1 MESLT
6 RPKEGNAQK
15 HFNSICIFAKYSPP
29 LFKRL
34 FDIFASFFGILIL
47 VPFFIIIILLMI
59 VTSGF
64 PIFYLQ
70 TRVGR
75 NGHDFKLFK
84 FRTMHLNADKKGLLT
99 VGGHDPRV
107 TNVGYYLRK
116 YKLDELPQLFNVLFG
131 TMSLVG
137 PRPEVRKYVDL
148 YTNEQKQVLSVRPG
162 ITDFASLEFIN
173 ENDLLAK
180 SSNPEQTYINEIMPA
195 KLSLNAKYINQQG
208 VLTDLKI
215 ILSTIYK
222 IVK

>member
-1 MESLT
+1 ML
-6 RPKEGNAQK
+6 
-15 HFNSICIFAKYSPP
+15 
-29 LFKRL
+29 KRI
-34 FDIFASFFGILIL
+34 FDILASFFGIIIL
-47 VPFFIIIILLMI
+47 LPLFIIIILLMI

-70 TRVGR
+70 TRVGK
-75 NGHDFKLFK
+75 NGKDFQLFK

-99 VGGHDPRV
+99 VGGKDPRV
-107 TNVGYYLRK
+107 TNIGYYLRK

-148 YTNEQKQVLSVRPG
+148 YSDEQRKVLSVRPG

-180 SSNPEQTYINEIMPA
+180 SNNPEQTYINEIMPA
-195 KLSLNAKYINQQG
+195 KLALNAKYIEQKG
-208 VLTDLKI
+208 ILTDFKI
-215 ILSTIYK
+215 ILNTIFK